1 MKNWKTKIS
10 IFVISL
16 IVSIGAVELAL
27 RYLIKQTNLPRIYH
41 DVAEYNL
48 SDRESAG
55 KSDYYRDR
63 SLEIYGGQAP
73 LEVLCI
79 GDSFTNGGNTF
90 WDNSYPYKLY
100 LKFNKKVTVRNLGV
114 CASTTE
120 QIASRLEEFY
130 KSNQYSPDKKYVIAV
145 MAGSADVFAG
155 NQLVQKIS
163 ALNIS
168 KDQKWVEMNQKEDSS
183 LSSQFYFYKVVTL
196 LLQDIKNRFD
206 KVDSVT
212 DQVTFSKRE
221 LSACHEVKTSNER
234 VDCLVK
240 TLKLESYSKLSQ
252 GSKEHLIIRFLLEQ
266 KAFKSSE
273 VTEVIRDFMG
283 LLEYEPQLLERD
295 YLVMN
300 LLGLVKLQD
309 IVSFNEIRAAIEK
322 NSLKIAPEAQKVNQ
336 ELIQNASYWYENMDK
351 LNGER
356 DIYWKKIF
364 TLARE
369 HNSSIVVMNYPLP
382 YQSTNGYLQS
392 VAQKEGSEF
401 IDVEKIFTSHQK
413 GTEALLD
420 DWEHCSPEGYDL
432 IAQTLYDKIELISKE
447 RKVK

>member
-1 MKNWKTKIS
+1 MKNWKTKFT
-10 IFVISL
+10 IFFMSL
-16 IVSIGAVELAL
+16 IISVTAVELGL
-27 RYLIKQTNLPRIYH
+27 RYLIKKTNLPRIYH

-48 SDRESAG
+48 SDQESAG

-63 SLEIYGGQAP
+63 SMEIYGGQAP

-100 LKFNKKVTVRNLGV
+100 LKFSKKVTVRNLGV

-120 QIASRLEEFY
+120 QIASRLEDFY
-130 KSNQYSPDKKYVIAV
+130 KSNQYSPNKKYIIAV

-155 NQLVQKIS
+155 NNLVQKIS

-168 KDQKWVEMNQKEDSS
+168 KDQKWVEMNQKPNSF
-183 LSSQFYFYKVVTL
+183 LSEFYFYKVLVL
-196 LLQDIKNRFD
+196 LGEDLRNRID

-212 DQVTFSKRE
+212 DQVAFSSKE
-221 LSACHEVKTSNER
+221 LSSCHDAKTSKER
-234 VDCLVK
+234 VDCLFK
-240 TLKLESYSKLSQ
+240 TLNLESYQKLSQ
-252 GSKEHLIIRFLLEQ
+252 GSKEYLIIRFLLEQ
-266 KAFKSSE
+266 KAFNSSE
-273 VTEVIRDFMG
+273 VTEVIQDFMG
-283 LLEYEPQLLERD
+283 LIEYQPQLLERD

-309 IVSFNEIRAAIEK
+309 IVSFEELKNAIEK
-322 NSLKIAPEAQKVNQ
+322 NSQKIAPEAQKVNQ
-336 ELIQNASYWYENMDK
+336 ELIANASYWYQNLEK

-356 DIYWKKIF
+356 DVYWKKIF

-392 VAQKEGSEF
+392 VAQKEQSEF
-401 IDVEKIFTSHQK
+401 IDVEKIFTLHQK
-413 GTEALLD
+413 GTDVLLD

-432 IAQTLYDKIELISKE
+432 IAQTLYDKIELMSKE
-447 RKVK
+447 RNVK

>member
-1 MKNWKTKIS
+1 MKNWKTKFT
-10 IFVISL
+10 IFFLSL
-16 IVSIGAVELAL
+16 IVSVVTVEFGL

-63 SLEIYGGQAP
+63 SMEIYGGKEP
-73 LEVLCI
+73 LEILCI

-120 QIASRLEEFY
+120 QIATRLEDFY
-130 KSNQYSPDKKYVIAV
+130 KSNQYSSEKKYVIAV

-155 NQLVQKIS
+155 SELVQKIS

-168 KDQKWVEMNQKEDSS
+168 KEQKWVEMNQKTDSFF
-183 LSSQFYFYKVVTL
+183 SQFYFYKVVTL
-196 LLQDIKNRFD
+196 LAQDLKNRID

-212 DQVTFSKRE
+212 EQVTFSNQE
-221 LSACHEVKTSNER
+221 LSACHSAKTSKER
-234 VDCLVK
+234 VDCLIK
-240 TLKLESYSKLSQ
+240 TLKMESYNKLSQ
-252 GSKEHLIIRFLLEQ
+252 GSKEYLIIRFLLEK

-283 LLEYEPQLLERD
+283 LVEYQPQLLERD

-309 IVSFNEIRAAIEK
+309 IVSFEELKAVIEK
-322 NSLKIAPEAQKVNQ
+322 NSHRIALEAQKVNQ
-336 ELIQNASYWYENMDK
+336 ELISNASYWYDNLEK

-382 YQSTNGYLQS
+382 YQSTNGYLQTL
-392 VAQKEGSEF
+392 AKKEGSEF
-401 IDVEKIFTSHQK
+401 IDVEKIFTLHQK
-413 GTEALLD
+413 GADVLLD

-432 IAQTLYDKIELISKE
+432 IAQTLYDKIELMSQE
-447 RKVK
+447 RKGK

>member
-1 MKNWKTKIS
+1 MKSWKTKLT
-10 IFVISL
+10 IFILSL
-16 IVSIGAVELAL
+16 IVSVTAVEFGL

-55 KSDYYRDR
+55 KNDYYRDR
-63 SLEIYGGQAP
+63 SLEIYGGKEP
-73 LEVLCI
+73 LEILCI

-120 QIASRLEEFY
+120 QIATRLEDFY
-130 KSNQYSPDKKYVIAV
+130 KSNQYSSEKKYVIAV

-155 NQLVQKIS
+155 SELVQKIS

-168 KDQKWVEMNQKEDSS
+168 KEQKWVEMNQKTDSF
-183 LSSQFYFYKVVTL
+183 LSQFYFYKVITL
-196 LLQDIKNRFD
+196 LSQDIKNRID

-212 DQVTFSKRE
+212 EQVAFSNQE
-221 LSACHEVKTSNER
+221 LSACHNVKTSKER

-240 TLKLESYSKLSQ
+240 TLKMESYHKLSQ
-252 GSKEHLIIRFLLEQ
+252 GSKEYLIIRFLLEK

-283 LLEYEPQLLERD
+283 LLEYQPQLLERD

-309 IVSFNEIRAAIEK
+309 IVSFEELKAAIEK
-322 NSLKIAPEAQKVNQ
+322 NSHKIVPEAQKVNQ
-336 ELIQNASYWYENMDK
+336 ELIGNASYWYDNLEK

-356 DIYWKKIF
+356 DVYWKKIF

-382 YQSTNGYLQS
+382 YQSTNGYLQTL
-392 VAQKEGSEF
+392 AKKEGSEF
-401 IDVEKIFTSHQK
+401 IDVEKTFTLHQK
-413 GTEALLD
+413 GADALLD

-432 IAQTLYDKIELISKE
+432 IAQTLYDKIELMSKE
-447 RKVK
+447 RKGK